1 MQLLRCDSDGQVSV
15 STNGEDIVGWS
26 ADEILRDFL
35 EVPDP
40 TDWETVRNLERL
52 NELRSKVTPTP
63 DESKEMENLRDLISR
78 DLLSGP
84 VSGLL
89 DRFAEEIRQGR
100 SET

>member
-40 TDWETVRNLERL
+40 TDWETVRHLNRL
-52 NELRSKVTPTP
+52 NELRSQEALTSE
-63 DESKEMENLRDLISR
+63 ESEEMENLR
-78 DLLSGP
+78 
-84 VSGLL
+84 
-89 DRFAEEIRQGR
+89 AYRQP
-100 SET
+100 

>member
-1 MQLLRCDSDGQVSV
+1 MGV

-35 EVPDP
+35 EVADP
-40 TDWETVRNLERL
+40 TDWETVRHLDRL
-52 NELRSKVTPTP
+52 NELRSQEALTS
-63 DESKEMENLRDLISR
+63 EEAEEMENLRHIVSG

-89 DRFAEEIRQGR
+89 DRFADEIRQGR